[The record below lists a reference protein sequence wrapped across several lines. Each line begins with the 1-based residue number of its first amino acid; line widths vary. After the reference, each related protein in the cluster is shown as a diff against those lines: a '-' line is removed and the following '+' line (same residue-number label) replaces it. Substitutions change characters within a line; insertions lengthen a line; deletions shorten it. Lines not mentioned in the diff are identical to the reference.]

1 MTTVTNVIQYD
12 FPCQLASRVRRSRIS
27 WDSIY
32 QDVAHVLSHDFLQ
45 TSSDFDFICK
55 LVSDPSGFYL
65 ELTNTLNIQTI
76 CFQRRFITSNQIRT
90 ALFGI
95 LCALEH
101 VHPSSSVK
109 FILQNGNVVKMFNEF
124 VCRYVSMNWVIP
136 GKKNKK
142 KNMDLIVNILRF
154 QNVKF
159 CFEEGEV
166 FEDRFGVRLGLR
178 KNDQSNQYYDL
189 GVDNTE
195 KEGEKQEEEK
205 QEGGQK
211 DEKVAEKEQEQN
223 EVEKANE
230 IQKETEKEPHKE
242 GQNEPEQVNTAQA
255 EPAQVEP
262 AQTEIQKQVL
272 EKKSPQQKQI
282 ESELQS
288 QNDKPAEQVEK
299 PQQIS
304 KKSITKKPQ
313 KQRES
318 VEATEIIKNI
328 QKIVPEKQPQIIQ
341 NDENIENMI
350 SSHIKMAEKIE
361 ELLLFKLQQE
371 KEQEKEENLF
381 KPKQNDLKEQK
392 EEKIEKVAEEKLDV
406 RSMSSW
412 QLKMLKKQRKYMK
425 EEKEE
430 EQKALPVQENVNVQ
444 KEQSK
449 EQVIQKESSQ
459 LINLEIKK
467 VEHVPTQESQTL
479 QNNSA
484 KFLKEQ
490 NNNTKTPVKQSM
502 LQMIKEIELQNMQS
516 AVVIPCQKESSLK
529 IVLPESIEQNKS
541 INLVSPVLKVES
553 VHTNQQNKTVQE
565 PVLTKQ
571 FNFQNLNNDQIK
583 LVKRVFLE
591 MDVQFAIV
599 QNK

>member
-1 MTTVTNVIQYD
+1 MTTVTNMIQYD
-12 FPCQLASRVRRSRIS
+12 FPCQLASRVRRGRIS

-32 QDVAHVLSHDFLQ
+32 QDFTHILSHDFLQ
-45 TSSDFDFICK
+45 TQSDFDFICK

-65 ELTNTLNIQTI
+65 ELTNTLNNQVT
-76 CFQRRFITSNQIRT
+76 CFQRRFITSNQVRT

-101 VHPSSSVK
+101 VDPSSSVK
-109 FILQNGNVVKMFNEF
+109 FIIQNGNVVKMFNEF

-195 KEGEKQEEEK
+195 KETQEEEK
-205 QEGGQK
+205 QEQQK
-211 DEKVAEKEQEQN
+211 EEKQDEQKEQVAEQQIEL
-223 EVEKANE
+223 EKAKE
-230 IQKETEKEPHKE
+230 IQKETEEIKGTEYEPQNE
-242 GQNEPEQVNTAQA
+242 RQNEPEIETAQA
-255 EPAQVEP
+255 EP
-262 AQTEIQKQVL
+262 AQTEIQKQVIL
-272 EKKSPQQKQI
+272 EENKSPQQKQNQP
-282 ESELQS
+282 ELQS
-288 QNDKPAEQVEK
+288 QITVQEPIEK
-299 PQQIS
+299 PQLIS
-304 KKSITKKPQ
+304 KKPITKKPQ

-318 VEATEIIKNI
+318 AEATQIIKNI

-350 SSHIKMAEKIE
+350 SSHIKMAEKID

-381 KPKQNDLKEQK
+381 KPKENDQKEQK
-392 EEKIEKVAEEKLDV
+392 EEKVLKVAEEKLDV

-412 QLKMLKKQRKYMK
+412 QLKMLKKQRKYLK
-425 EEKEE
+425 EENEE
-430 EQKALPVQENVNVQ
+430 EQKTALPALENVNVQ
-444 KEQSK
+444 KEQPK
-449 EQVIQKESSQ
+449 QEVIQDETQ
-459 LINLEIKK
+459 PINQK
-467 VEHVPTQESQTL
+467 VEQSLESKPL

-529 IVLPESIEQNKS
+529 IVLPESIEQNIS
-541 INLVSPVLKVES
+541 VNLVSPVLQVES
-553 VHTNQQNKTVQE
+553 VLINKQNKTVQE

-571 FNFQNLNNDQIK
+571 FNFQNLNYDQIK